1 MRRILVTDASVVVDL
16 LARFAAEPIETAL
29 FGGDGLLVAPELL
42 DIEVLHILRKLET
55 TKAIPA
61 SRRARVL
68 DDFRALPIRR
78 FRHAMARRLAIEAES
93 NSVRRL
99 LCSTGA
105 SVGGN
110 PGYPGRADRS
120 GSGHRN
126 QRRAGL
132 TRLLD

>member
-61 SRRARVL
+61 
-68 DDFRALPIRR
+68 
-78 FRHAMARRLAIEAES
+78 IEAES